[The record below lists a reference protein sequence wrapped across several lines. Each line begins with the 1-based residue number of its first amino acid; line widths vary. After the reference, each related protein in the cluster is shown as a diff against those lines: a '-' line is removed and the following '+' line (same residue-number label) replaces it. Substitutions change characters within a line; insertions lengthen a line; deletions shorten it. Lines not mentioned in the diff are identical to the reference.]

1 MVQLV
6 NNNMKKLKKDVYGFG
21 KVAIGLGVGTA
32 VVGGMGGSTA
42 GLSTISGFMPI
53 VGTAVMGKHVQ
64 RKLKKMGY

>member
-1 MVQLV
+1 
-6 NNNMKKLKKDVYGFG
+6 MKKIKKDVYGFG

-42 GLSTISGFMPI
+42 GLSTMAGFMP
-53 VGTAVMGKHVQ
+53 VVATATMGKHVK